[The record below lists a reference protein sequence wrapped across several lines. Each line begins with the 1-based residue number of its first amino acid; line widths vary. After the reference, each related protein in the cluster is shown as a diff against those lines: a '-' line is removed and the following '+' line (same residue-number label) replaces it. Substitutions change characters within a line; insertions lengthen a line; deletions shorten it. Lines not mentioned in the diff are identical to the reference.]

1 MVITSLSLVTGLTT
15 VAAKSSLKILTPD
28 FSSMIGVS
36 LAMMSSLVISRC
48 KRLDNNS
55 VADLS
60 FCIIYLNAESYMGF
74 ARYCAIAFFFICA
87 NVKQKKFCRKFFD
100 GKCSVVWHF
109 LKIIAAK
116 NKKWLNL
123 CRKN

>member
-1 MVITSLSLVTGLTT
+1 MVITSLSLVSGLMT

-28 FSSMIGVS
+28 FSSMTGVS

-74 ARYCAIAFFFICA
+74 ARYCAIAVRF
-87 NVKQKKFCRKFFD
+87 
-100 GKCSVVWHF
+100 
-109 LKIIAAK
+109 
-116 NKKWLNL
+116 NL
-123 CRKN
+123 CKCKTKKTLQQIFSRNIFPISKILFTFAASINKHRNKCAV

>member
-1 MVITSLSLVTGLTT
+1 MVITSLSLVSGLMT

-28 FSSMIGVS
+28 FSSMTGVS

-74 ARYCAIAFFFICA
+74 ARYCAIAFCFYLC
-87 NVKQKKFCRKFFD
+87 KCKTKKALQQIFSQFLFPISKILFTFAASINKHRKE
-100 GKCSVVWHF
+100 CPV
-109 LKIIAAK
+109 
-116 NKKWLNL
+116 
-123 CRKN
+123 